1 MKRQPME
8 IEKATYE
15 MKENTDKPISN
26 KGLTSKR

>member
-15 MKENTDKPISN
+15 MTKNTDKPISN
-26 KGLTSKR
+26 KGLI